1 MDKRVVSVSLVE
13 VYVFLS
19 ESSAR
24 TEMKISLPEN
34 LVAELDGVAMR
45 EKRSRNELISQA
57 VRAYVSE
64 RTTRHNRD
72 LMRRGYM
79 EMAKINLV
87 YDRFDDEPQRFI

>member
-1 MDKRVVSVSLVE
+1 M
-13 VYVFLS
+13 S

-45 EKRSRNELISQA
+45 EKRSRNELITQA

-79 EMAKINLV
+79 EMAKINLNISSEAHFAECEAETTV
-87 YDRFDDEPQRFI
+87 ERLVSGG

>member
-1 MDKRVVSVSLVE
+1 M
-13 VYVFLS
+13 S

-79 EMAKINLV
+79 EMASSTLSIISSS
-87 YDRFDDEPQRFI
+87 R